1 MVSRGEIW
9 WARPPGA
16 KRRPYLVVM
25 RDTAI
30 ARLHRVIA
38 IPATRTVR
46 SLPSEVDLDRVDGMP
61 ARCVLNAD
69 AISQLAFA
77 DFDEFICA
85 LPPPRMREVCAA
97 IAVATGC
104 A

>member
-1 MVSRGEIW
+1 VVSRGEIW
-9 WARPPGA
+9 WAAPAGE

-30 ARLHRVIA
+30 AHLHHVIA

-46 SLPSEVDLDRVDGMP
+46 SLPSEVELDEADGMP
-61 ARCVLNAD
+61 ERCALNAD
-69 AISQLAFA
+69 TITQLAHT

-85 LPPPRMREVCAA
+85 LPPPRMREVCIA

-104 A
+104 T